1 MKWTL
6 KRFLEIYNLKLNT
19 EKMRYENGDFYIKR
33 LVVDDAALLN
43 ELDKLAIQTTNFIN
57 SLSIQS
63 KEK

>member
-19 EKMRYENGDFYIKR
+19 EKMRYENGYFYIKR

-63 KEK
+63 KGK